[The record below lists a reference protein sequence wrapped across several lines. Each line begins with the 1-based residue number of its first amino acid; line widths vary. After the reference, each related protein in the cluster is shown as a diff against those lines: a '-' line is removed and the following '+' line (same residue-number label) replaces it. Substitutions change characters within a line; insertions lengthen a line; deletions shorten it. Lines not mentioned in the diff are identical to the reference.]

1 MPPRIEP
8 LHEVHTRRKGRNLGV
23 LLALIGMIVVVFLL
37 TVVKVRTGGF
47 SEAFDHVVRPQ
58 LAIEAQETDG

>member
-1 MPPRIEP
+1 MPPRIAP
-8 LHEVHTRRKGRNLGV
+8 LHEVHARRKGRNLGV
-23 LLALIGMIVVVFLL
+23 LAALIGMIVVVFLL

-58 LAIEAQETDG
+58 MAIQAEEADG